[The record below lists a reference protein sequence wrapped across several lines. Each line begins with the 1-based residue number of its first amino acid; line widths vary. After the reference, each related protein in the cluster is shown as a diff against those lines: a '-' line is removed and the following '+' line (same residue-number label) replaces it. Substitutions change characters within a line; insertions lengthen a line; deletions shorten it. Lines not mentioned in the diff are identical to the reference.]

1 MLQPRWKRS
10 LGSCAISI
18 ALLGD
23 VIKSFPPLIQRVE
36 FIFEFWG
43 ARRQK
48 LQVASHVSLELVER
62 SLATA
67 RELAVRPG
75 PQVLL
80 HGDLHAG
87 NVLDGGDH
95 RGLVAVNPRACVGD
109 SAFDLID
116 WVLADAGDEHRMRQR
131 AEWLAGEV
139 GADPTSLWRW
149 CACTAVLVIVSQLA
163 RGSNPTVATKPLLS
177 LVESA

>member
-75 PQVLL
+75 PRVLL

-95 RGLVAVNPRACVGD
+95 RGLVAVDPRACVGD

-116 WVLADAGDEHRMRQR
+116 WVLADAGDKHRMRQR
-131 AEWLAGEV
+131 AEWLARWELTQRRCGGGV
-139 GADPTSLWRW
+139 RARQCWSLS
-149 CACTAVLVIVSQLA
+149 A
-163 RGSNPTVATKPLLS
+163 S
-177 LVESA
+177 LPAEAIPQTPRSRCCPS